1 MQIEIAT
8 IPIRQMGIILSKVK
22 CCLYFL
28 VYQLLAKLNYFLWT
42 WLFQF
47 SLLQFPVRYALSSRM
62 NCYYHPIH
70 FLFNPFSCRFAFLC
84 SLLLSNNEIFEDE
97 LRNEKKNESCLVM
110 MFRRAI
116 LFIYNDDME
125 STIYKKRLVFT
136 SSNSF
141 RIL

>member
-28 VYQLLAKLNYFLWT
+28 VYQLLAKLNYFLKT
-42 WLFQF
+42 WL
-47 SLLQFPVRYALSSRM
+47 FPVRYALSSRM

-70 FLFNPFSCRFAFLC
+70 FLFNPFSCRLAFLC
-84 SLLLSNNEIFEDE
+84 SLLLSNNEIFDDE
-97 LRNEKKNESCLVM
+97 LRNEKNESCLVM

-116 LFIYNDDME
+116 LFIHNDDME